1 MLPRRVLNSAQV
13 ICLLQPPRI
22 TGMRHHAQL
31 AGIIGMRYH
40 AQLVWEILLFFLKW
54 SLVLSPRLQCS
65 DTISALTAN
74 SASQVQATLLPQ
86 PPY

>member
-1 MLPRRVLNSAQV
+1 M

-65 DTISALTAN
+65 DTISALCN
-74 SASQVQATLLPQ
+74 LCLLVQAILLPQ
-86 PPY
+86 PPE